1 MYKLRTYI
9 NIQFWL
15 LVKFLAQNYI
25 YNYYKTIRSFW
36 TGSVHLSIFIVTRIQ
51 NSLSYKRLMD
61 TSMIS
66 IPTSLKFSQLNVS
79 FINKYHKG
87 WYLWQLKIKHVLQ

>member
-9 NIQFWL
+9 NVQFWL
-15 LVKFLAQNYI
+15 LVKSLAQNYI
-25 YNYYKTIRSFW
+25 YNYYKTIRAFW
-36 TGSVHLSIFIVTRIQ
+36 KGSVHLSIFIITRIK
-51 NSLSYKRLMD
+51 NSLSYKRVID
-61 TSMIS
+61 TSMS
-66 IPTSLKFSQLNVS
+66 CIPTFLQFSHLNVS